1 MAADEIWHVG
11 QTIFGSHSHRSP
23 NRVIRT
29 SLTHPL
35 QIATVPVGENGARVG
50 LTLCPGK
57 VDHTSAGG
65 AWERDLQADV
75 AAIRDWGASSVLTLL
90 EAHEFDLLKVRG
102 LPEAVRG
109 MGMIWHQAPIADV
122 SVPGPA
128 FDAAWQTIGPRLVKQ
143 LRQGQSLVVH
153 CRGGLGRAGMIAA
166 MLVTITGE
174 DPRSATERVRAVRPG
189 AIETPAQ
196 EAYVLEQGALNV

>member
-11 QTIFGSHSHRSP
+11 QTIFGSHSRRKPNCSP
-23 NRVIRT
+23 RT

-35 QIATVPVGENGARVG
+35 QIANVPVGENGGSIG

-75 AAIRDWGASSVLTLL
+75 AVIRDWGASSVLTLL
-90 EAHEFDLLKVRG
+90 EAHEFDLLKVQG
-102 LPEAVRG
+102 LPEAVRDVG
-109 MGMIWHQAPIADV
+109 MVWNHTPIPDV
-122 SVPGPA
+122 STPGRA
-128 FDAAWQTIGPRLVKQ
+128 FDAAWRTIGPRLVEQ
-143 LRQGQSLVVH
+143 LRHGQFVVVH

-166 MLVTITGE
+166 RLITIMGD
-174 DPRSATERVRAVRPG
+174 DPRKAIERVRAARPG
-189 AIETPAQ
+189 AIQTTAQ
-196 EAYVLEQGALNV
+196 EAYVLTHGR